1 MLRRGLSNEEIQQMS
16 VMMYYELWFFDS
28 FIEPQSPVYNDFY
41 QARLIHTIEANNPN
55 LTKEYRK
62 KLNMKDH
69 QLIKYSVF
77 KSQEE
82 IEKEKEQQEIK
93 RKKAIESMF
102 DPALLDKVK
111 LRKTKKVNNG

>member
-1 MLRRGLSNEEIQQMS
+1 
-16 VMMYYELWFFDS
+16 
-28 FIEPQSPVYNDFY
+28 
-41 QARLIHTIEANNPN
+41 
-55 LTKEYRK
+55 
-62 KLNMKDH
+62 MKDH
-69 QLIKYSVF
+69 QLIKDSVF

-102 DPALLDKVK
+102 DPALLDNVK